1 MEGPPVLTSGA
12 RSLAGAEPSPGP
24 DNDRSLLFFKPYGVL
39 SQFTREADSRWR
51 CLADFIAVPGVYA
64 AGRLDADSEG
74 LLLLT
79 ANGRLQQRL
88 TDPAHAHWRR
98 YWVQVEGEAA
108 AQPEAI
114 QRLARGVAVQG
125 RLSLPARARPLDLA
139 EITAAQLPERDPPIR
154 QRQTVP
160 TSWLELELRE
170 GRNRQVRRMT
180 AAVGLPTLR
189 LIRMGIDLMD
199 GEAPLTL
206 MGLEPGAWRQVST
219 AEHQRL
225 QRLLGA
231 SRSAAIR
238 SVAIR
243 SVAIRST
250 ANPSAAKGSE
260 SNRSV
265 ANGSAANRSTA
276 NGSAANPSATKR
288 QASNSPASG
297 QRRGRSAAR
306 DSTGR

>member
-1 MEGPPVLTSGA
+1 MEGPPVLTTSA
-12 RSLAGAEPSPGP
+12 SSLAGAEPSPGP

-139 EITAAQLPERDPPIR
+139 EVTAAQLPERDPPIR

-219 AEHQRL
+219 AEDLRL
-225 QRLLGA
+225 QSLLGA
-231 SRSAAIR
+231 SRSVANR
-238 SVAIR
+238 SA
-243 SVAIRST
+243 
-250 ANPSAAKGSE
+250 ANPSASI
-260 SNRSV
+260 R
-265 ANGSAANRSTA
+265 
-276 NGSAANPSATKR
+276 SAANPSATKR

>member
-1 MEGPPVLTSGA
+1 MEGSPVLTSGA
-12 RSLAGAEPSPGP
+12 LSLAGAEPSPGP

-51 CLADFIAVPGVYA
+51 CLADFIAVPGAYA

-114 QRLARGVAVQG
+114 QRLALGVAVQG
-125 RLSLPARARPLDLA
+125 RLSLPARARPLDPA

-206 MGLEPGAWRQVST
+206 LGLEPGAWRQVST
-219 AEHQRL
+219 AEHLRL
-225 QRLLGA
+225 QRLLGTN
-231 SRSAAIR
+231 RSA
-238 SVAIR
+238 SN
-243 SVAIRST
+243 RST
-250 ANPSAAKGSE
+250 ANP
-260 SNRSV
+260 
-265 ANGSAANRSTA
+265 
-276 NGSAANPSATKR
+276 SAANPSATKR
-288 QASNSPASG
+288 QASNSAASG

>member
-1 MEGPPVLTSGA
+1 MEGPQVLTGSA
-12 RSLAGAEPSPGP
+12 RA
-24 DNDRSLLFFKPYGVL
+24 LLFFKPYGVL

-125 RLSLPARARPLDLA
+125 RLSLPARARPLDPA
-139 EITAAQLPERDPPIR
+139 EITAAQLPQRQPPIR
-154 QRQTVP
+154 QRQSLP

-199 GEAPLTL
+199 GEAPLNL
-206 MGLEPGAWRQVST
+206 LGLEPGGWRQVST
-219 AEHQRL
+219 AEDLRL

-231 SRSAAIR
+231 SRSA
-238 SVAIR
+238 
-243 SVAIRST
+243 
-250 ANPSAAKGSE
+250 
-260 SNRSV
+260 SNRS
-265 ANGSAANRSTA
+265 ASNRSASNRSALKLPTSNGSAS
-276 NGSAANPSATKR
+276 NP
-288 QASNSPASG
+288 PGSG

-306 DSTGR
+306 D

>member
-139 EITAAQLPERDPPIR
+139 EVTAAQLPERDPPIR

-206 MGLEPGAWRQVST
+206 LGLEPGGWRQVNT
-219 AEHQRL
+219 AEQLRL

-231 SRSAAIR
+231 SRSA
-238 SVAIR
+238 
-243 SVAIRST
+243 
-250 ANPSAAKGSE
+250 
-260 SNRSV
+260 SNRS
-265 ANGSAANRSTA
+265 ASNRSGQ
-276 NGSAANPSATKR
+276 NG
-288 QASNSPASG
+288 Q
-297 QRRGRSAAR
+297 
-306 DSTGR
+306 

>member
-1 MEGPPVLTSGA
+1 MEGSPVLTSGA
-12 RSLAGAEPSPGP
+12 LSLAGAEPSPGP

-114 QRLARGVAVQG
+114 QRLALGVAVQG
-125 RLSLPARARPLDLA
+125 RLSLPARARPLDPA

-206 MGLEPGAWRQVST
+206 LGLEPGAWRQVST
-219 AEHQRL
+219 AEHLRL
-225 QRLLGA
+225 QRLLGTN
-231 SRSAAIR
+231 RSA
-238 SVAIR
+238 SN
-243 SVAIRST
+243 RST
-250 ANPSAAKGSE
+250 ANP
-260 SNRSV
+260 
-265 ANGSAANRSTA
+265 
-276 NGSAANPSATKR
+276 SAANPSATKR
-288 QASNSPASG
+288 QASNSAASG

>member
-1 MEGPPVLTSGA
+1 MEGPPVLN
-12 RSLAGAEPSPGP
+12 SPGP
-24 DNDRSLLFFKPYGVL
+24 ASDRALLFFKPYGVL

-125 RLSLPARARPLDLA
+125 RLSLPARARPLDPA
-139 EITAAQLPERDPPIR
+139 EVSAAQLPPRQPPIR

-206 MGLEPGAWRQVST
+206 QGLEPGGWRQVST
-219 AEHQRL
+219 AEHLRL

-231 SRSAAIR
+231 STSASNRSWAIP
-238 SVAIR
+238 
-243 SVAIRST
+243 ST
-250 ANPSAAKGSE
+250 ANPSAA
-260 SNRSV
+260 
-265 ANGSAANRSTA
+265 
-276 NGSAANPSATKR
+276 NPPATKR